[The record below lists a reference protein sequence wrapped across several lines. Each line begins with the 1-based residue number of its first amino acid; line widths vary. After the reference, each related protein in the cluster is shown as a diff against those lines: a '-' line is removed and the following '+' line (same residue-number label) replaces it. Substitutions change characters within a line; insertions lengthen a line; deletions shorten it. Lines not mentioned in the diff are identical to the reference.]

1 MATAGKVQTV
11 IGEIDPDDLGVTH
24 THEHIL
30 MDISALFEEPDDP
43 DLRKRFHQP
52 LSMEILGWVRYKHG
66 INLDNSRLDS
76 VEMMIEETRIF
87 KQAGG
92 GTLVEAT
99 SMGLGRNPDGLARI
113 ARGSGINIVMGASY
127 YVGAAHPANMDD
139 KSEDQIVD
147 EIVRDV
153 SQGVGDTGVKSG
165 IIGEVG
171 CTWPLADNER
181 KVLRA
186 SARAQRITG
195 APLLIHPGRHNDSPL
210 EIIEI
215 LRDAGAD
222 ISRTIMGHLDRTIEQ
237 QDTLKALADTGC
249 YLEYDLFGVED
260 PFYFWNP
267 LKDLMNDAQRLHL
280 IAWLFDEGHGDQVLT
295 SHDMSGKNRLVCYGG
310 HGYAHTLENIT
321 PHMRRRGFQEATI
334 EKLLVEN
341 PARILAFAEGVTS

>member
-11 IGEIDPDDLGVTH
+11 LGEIDSTDLGVTH

-30 MDISALFEEPDDP
+30 MDISALFEEPEDP
-43 DLRKRFHQP
+43 ELRKRFHQP

-66 INLDNSRLDS
+66 VNLDNSRLDS
-76 VEMMIEETRIF
+76 VEMMIEETRLF

-99 SMGLGRNPDGLARI
+99 SMGLGRNPEGLARV
-113 ARGSGINIVMGASY
+113 ARGGGINIVMGASY
-127 YVGAAHPANMDD
+127 YVGAAHPAGMDD
-139 KSEDQIVD
+139 KTEDEIVD
-147 EIVRDV
+147 EIVGDV
-153 SQGVGDTGVKSG
+153 SRGAGDTGVKSG

-171 CTWPLADNER
+171 CTWPLDDNER

-186 SARAQRITG
+186 SARAQRLTG

-210 EIIEI
+210 EIIGN

-222 ISRTIMGHLDRTIEQ
+222 ISRTIMGHLDRTIEDR
-237 QDTLKALADTGC
+237 DTLKALAETGC

-260 PFYFWNP
+260 SFYFWNP
-267 LKDLMNDAQRLHL
+267 LKDLMNDAERLRL
-280 IAWLFDEGHGDQVLT
+280 IAWLVEEGHGDQILT
-295 SHDMSGKNRLVCYGG
+295 SHDMSGKNRLVRYGG

-321 PHMRRRGFQEATI
+321 PHMRRRGFREEVI
-334 EKLLVEN
+334 E
-341 PARILAFAEGVTS
+341 